1 MNTSVPRYDKY
12 EPFAGGFRA
21 PLFAAVIAANGF
33 VAYGVGLDSSGR
45 VVLGAGNTGVIG
57 VMIAHGAKNAG
68 DFVDVMTDGE
78 IVDLV
83 SLTAGTVYFAN
94 GSTGALETTAP
105 ATGVNKTRIGA
116 TVEATRMIVR
126 VDTGFQGP

>member
-1 MNTSVPRYDKY
+1 MPRYDKY

-21 PLFAAVIAANGF
+21 PLLAAVSSANGF

-57 VMIAHGAKNAG
+57 VMIAHGAKAAG

-78 IVDLV
+78 IVDLTA
-83 SLTAGTVYFAN
+83 LTAGTVYYAN
-94 GSTGALETTAP
+94 ATTGALETTAP
-105 ATGVNKTRIGA
+105 ATGVNKARLGY
-116 TVEATRMIVR
+116 TVEATRMVVR
-126 VDTGFQGP
+126 VDPGFQG

>member
-1 MNTSVPRYDKY
+1 VNTPVPRYDKY

-21 PLFAAVIAANGF
+21 PLLAAVVSANGF

-57 VMIAHGAKNAG
+57 LFIAHGAKAAG

-78 IVDLV
+78 AVDFTG
-83 SLTAGTVYFAN
+83 LTAGTVYYAN
-94 GSTGALETTAP
+94 GTTGALETSAP
-105 ATGVNKTRIGA
+105 AAGANKTRIGQ
-116 TVEATRMIVR
+116 TVEATRMVVR
-126 VDTGFQGP
+126 VDPGYQG